1 MTTHELIELAV
12 LNTLALLEDDEQEQ
26 FNRAFAAAPPSVQ
39 AHVRREQTRFSDIE
53 ALLPQVEPPADLR
66 AKVVQAI
73 RAAMAEAAAQA
84 GLDHKINAAG
94 HLTKLMIPSRRVS
107 PLWRASALG
116 FATAAGVMVVAII
129 QLQISFRD
137 IDQTLRADRD
147 MQSTITSIG
156 PKHVDDVLFDPRT
169 AKHVLVDADPTDEK
183 FVHARVAVHFND
195 EWDGAQFYAM
205 NFEPEDGVEYRLIVL
220 DKNGLPTSKY
230 VTIQA
235 RFGRFGQRVALNVD
249 ADTRLAVYA
258 YAPGEKPEAV
268 FIMV

>member
-39 AHVRREQTRFSDIE
+39 AHVRREQTRFSDIQ

-116 FATAAGVMVVAII
+116 FATAAGVMVVAVI
-129 QLQISFRD
+129 QLQISFRN
-137 IDQTLRADRD
+137 IDLMLRADQQ
-147 MQSTITSIG
+147 MQNTINTIG
-156 PKHVDDVLFDPRT
+156 PRHVDDILFDGRSG
-169 AKHVLVDADPTDEK
+169 KHELVDADPTDNS
-183 FVHARVAVHFND
+183 FMHARVAVHFND
-195 EWDGAQFYAM
+195 EWDNAQFYAV
-205 NFEPEDGVEYRLIVL
+205 NFEPEDGVDYRLVVL
-220 DKNGLPTSKY
+220 DKNNRPTNES
-230 VTIQA
+230 VAIQA
-235 RFGRFGQRVALNVD
+235 RFGRFVEEVSLEID
-249 ADTRLAVYA
+249 ANTRLAVYA
-258 YAPGEKPEAV
+258 YAPGEKPEAI